1 MFLQSTNKKDNTLAN
16 TYHILT
22 FGCQMNEN
30 DSEKIAGILTN
41 MGYIKSEN
49 PKECDVLVINTCSV
63 RENADDRFFGN
74 LGEYKSVKK
83 KNPYM
88 IICVCGCMMQQ
99 EIFVNEINE
108 KYPFVDIIFGTHN
121 IERFGDLLNGYK
133 ATRKRI
139 TEIRQNS
146 EVVENVPCK
155 REFKHKAYVS
165 ITFGCDNFCS
175 YCIVPYTRGREKSRE
190 AENIVKE
197 ITELAKDG
205 CKEVMLL
212 GQNVNSYGKG
222 LKTPCSFAELLKK
235 VSNIDGIERVRFMT
249 SHPKDLTDD
258 VIEAILSNDKIC
270 HNIHL
275 PFQAGSDKILK
286 LMNRKYTKDY
296 YLDLVKKIRERI
308 PDITIST
315 DIIVG
320 FPTETEEDFEETL
333 DVVKKCRFES
343 AFTFI
348 YSPREGTRAAKME
361 EQVPKE
367 VTSERFA
374 RLLKTLEGVVENSVG
389 IYENTVQ
396 EVIVDGVSKSDPEVL
411 CGRTKTNKL
420 VNFKGDCVIGD
431 TVDVKITK
439 VNTYYLYGE
448 VIRKK

>member
-1 MFLQSTNKKDNTLAN
+1 M
-16 TYHILT
+16 
-22 FGCQMNEN
+22 
-30 DSEKIAGILTN
+30 
-41 MGYIKSEN
+41 
-49 PKECDVLVINTCSV
+49 
-63 RENADDRFFGN
+63 
-74 LGEYKSVKK
+74 
-83 KNPYM
+83 
-88 IICVCGCMMQQ
+88 
-99 EIFVNEINE
+99 
-108 KYPFVDIIFGTHN
+108 
-121 IERFGDLLNGYK
+121 
-133 ATRKRI
+133 
-139 TEIRQNS
+139 
-146 EVVENVPCK
+146 PCK

-235 VSNIDGIERVRFMT
+235 VSEIDGIERIRFMT

-270 HNIHL
+270 RNIHL
-275 PFQAGSDKILK
+275 PFQAGSNRILK
-286 LMNRKYTKDY
+286 LMNRKYTKEY
-296 YLDLVKKIRERI
+296 YFDLVKKVRERI
-308 PDITIST
+308 PNITIST

-333 DVVKKCRFES
+333 DMVRRCKFES

-348 YSPREGTRAAKME
+348 YSPREGTRAARME
-361 EQVPKE
+361 GQVPRE

-374 RLLKTLEGVVENSVG
+374 RLLKTLESVVEKSVDV
-389 IYENTVQ
+389 YENTVQ

-420 VNFKGDCVIGD
+420 VNFKGNCVIGD

-448 VIRKK
+448 AIQNK